1 MPDPQR
7 WIRVEEELHLVDLRT
22 RRPVRRA
29 TEVLTAAGADVDT
42 VATDSVATDSVASGT
57 AADDTAETGTDT
69 PEAGTGEDDTAAP
82 AIAATAA
89 HHGALVVSDAGAHT
103 RLEDLAGALRRNR
116 GTLDD
121 AARGL
126 DAGLVAAGSL
136 ASPGVEFDLAPGESA
151 PAPGRESQTRAA
163 ARFSVVVEVA
173 DADEAQYVARRAVAV
188 APILLALSASSP
200 YWADGTDSGYAST
213 RSFETRWSPAH
224 VTAFATDTVEGMLA
238 AEDELVGTGVVAGR
252 EAIEVDIRPSRDG
265 AGVEFRSCDSCS
277 TVDTLVVVAAL
288 FRATVDT
295 LLADRA
301 DGARAWEDPS
311 PAVLDAAFW
320 RAARSG
326 MEGDLVDVVTGQPRP
341 ATEVLVDLVAELEP
355 RLEATGELDLVRD
368 LLDGVRA
375 TGTSAARQRSAHR
388 RRGRRGDVVAVLL
401 AETTGR
407 LRPRAISDDKG
418 MRSMLA
424 SYSPLGEAVTE
435 DVHDEAITADGAPRP
450 EYVDVLKAV
459 ADLGPETLRERRSG
473 IDDRLR
479 DLGITLKVYGR
490 DEPQVFPLDSV
501 PRIVPA
507 DQWQR
512 ISAGLEQRARAME
525 MFLQDIYGAGEITRA
540 GVVPIEAL
548 QRAPGFRPTGRA
560 VPEGV
565 LHAPVSGADLVST
578 GPGEWI
584 VLEDN
589 LRMPGGLAMAVALRD
604 RIVEGFPEFAA
615 RSEVHD
621 PREGLELLGRTL
633 RASAPDGVDDPAI
646 AVVVAEDEL
655 TAFDLANAAEA
666 VGAAVVT
673 PEHLLCENGRLF
685 RDDDEGR
692 HRIDILYV
700 RMDEEMLLSSRGSDG
715 APLRHGLL
723 GAIAERAVSVVNA
736 PGNGAAD
743 DKAIY
748 ARVPQIID
756 FYLGEPPLLGQVDTY
771 LCSEPEQRRLVLD
784 RLDEL
789 VVKPIDGYGGS
800 GITVGP
806 ECSPRELDERR
817 DELQRHGERFVAQ
830 EVQALSTLPSFDG
843 RELQRRHVDMRAFIM
858 LRHGETGEI
867 VAEAPPVAMTR
878 VAPAGTM
885 VVNASS
891 GGGGK
896 DTWIHRA

>member
-1 MPDPQR
+1 MHAPTGSLSVGTMTQRQR

-29 TEVLTAAGADVDT
+29 PEVLATLADSADSADSATLADSADSATLADSAGAADGG
-42 VATDSVATDSVASGT
+42 AS
-57 AADDTAETGTDT
+57 
-69 PEAGTGEDDTAAP
+69 PVSS
-82 AIAATAA
+82 A
-89 HHGALVVSDAGAHT
+89 HHGALLVSEAGAHT
-103 RLEDLAGALRRNR
+103 RIDDLAEAIRRNR
-116 GTLDD
+116 RILGE
-121 AARGL
+121 AAEKSH
-126 DAGLVAAGSL
+126 AGIVAAGSL
-136 ASPGVEFDLAPGESA
+136 ASPGVEFDPG
-151 PAPGRESQTRAA
+151 PGDFHPGPGREAQTRAA

-188 APILLALSASSP
+188 APTLLAMSASSP
-200 YWADGTDSGYAST
+200 YWADGSDSGYAST
-213 RSFETRWSPAH
+213 RTFEARWSPAH
-224 VTAFATDTVEGMLA
+224 VTAFATDTAEGLLA
-238 AEDELVGTGVVAGR
+238 AEDELVGTGVVPGR
-252 EAIEVDIRPSRDG
+252 EALEIDIRPSRDG
-265 AGVEFRSCDSCS
+265 AGVEFRACDSCS

-288 FRATVDT
+288 FRAVVDT
-295 LLADRA
+295 LVAERA
-301 DGARAWEDPS
+301 DGESRWDDPS

-326 MEGDLVDVVTGQPRP
+326 LEGDLVDAVSGTPRP
-341 ATEVLVDLVAELEP
+341 ATEVLVDLVADLESHI
-355 RLEATGELDLVRD
+355 EATGEADLVRD

-375 TGTSAARQRSAHR
+375 TGTSAARQRAAHR
-388 RRGRRGDVVAVLL
+388 RRGRRGDVVSVLL
-401 AETTGR
+401 AETSGR
-407 LRPRAISDDKG
+407 LRPRAISDDRG

-424 SYSPLGEAVTE
+424 AYSPLGEAVTE

-459 ADLGPETLRERRSG
+459 SDLGPETLRDRKAG
-473 IDDRLR
+473 VDDRLR
-479 DLGITLKVYGR
+479 DLGITLKVYGH
-490 DEPQVFPLDSV
+490 DEPQVFPLDAV

-507 DQWQR
+507 DQWSR

-525 MFLQDIYGAGEITRA
+525 MFLQDIYGPSEITRA
-540 GVVPIEAL
+540 GVVPPEAL
-548 QRAPGFRPTGRA
+548 ERAPGFRPTGRA

-565 LHAPVSGADLVST
+565 LHAPVCGADLVST

-604 RIVEGFPEFAA
+604 RITEGYPEFGA

-621 PREGLELLGRTL
+621 PRAGLELLGKTL
-633 RASAPDGVDDPAI
+633 RAAAPEGVGDPRI

-655 TAFDLANAAEA
+655 EAFDLIHAAEA
-666 VGAAVVT
+666 VDAVVVT
-673 PEHLLCENGRLF
+673 PDRLVCSDGKVYG
-685 RDDDEGR
+685 DDDEGR
-692 HRIDILYV
+692 HPIDVLYV
-700 RMDEEMLLSSRGSDG
+700 RMDEEMFLSSDG
-715 APLRHGLL
+715 ADGVRLRRGLL
-723 GAIAERAVSVVNA
+723 GAMAEGAVAVVNA

-756 FYLGEPPLLGQVDTY
+756 FYLGEKPLIGQVETY
-771 LCSEPEQRRLVLD
+771 LCSDPEQRREVLD
-784 RLDEL
+784 RLGEL

-817 DELQRHGERFVAQ
+817 DELRRGGARFVAQ
-830 EVQALSTLPSFDG
+830 EVQSLSTLPTFDG
-843 RELQRRHVDMRAFIM
+843 HELQRRHVDMRAFVM
-858 LRHGETGEI
+858 LSRDAAGQI

>member
-1 MPDPQR
+1 MAD
-7 WIRVEEELHLVDLRT
+7 
-22 RRPVRRA
+22 RPGI
-29 TEVLTAAGADVDT
+29 E
-42 VATDSVATDSVASGT
+42 
-57 AADDTAETGTDT
+57 AE
-69 PEAGTGEDDTAAP
+69 
-82 AIAATAA
+82 AAT
-89 HHGALVVSDAGAHT
+89 HGAVVVSDAGTHT
-103 RLEDLAGALRRNR
+103 RLADLADSIRHQRAALGEAAKGIGA
-116 GTLDD
+116 GII
-121 AARGL
+121 
-126 DAGLVAAGSL
+126 AAGSL
-136 ASPGVEFDLAPGESA
+136 ASPGVEFDLAPGETH

-188 APILLALSASSP
+188 APVLLAMSASSP
-200 YWADGTDSGYAST
+200 YWADGADSGYAST
-213 RSFETRWSPAH
+213 RTFETRWSPAH
-224 VTAFATDTVEGMLA
+224 VTAFATDTAEGAQA
-238 AEDELVGTGVVAGR
+238 AADELVRTGVVAGP
-252 EAIEVDIRPSRDG
+252 EALEVDIRATSEGD
-265 AGVEFRSCDSCS
+265 GVEFRACDSCS

-288 FRATVDT
+288 FRATVDA

-301 DGARAWEDPS
+301 DAPPWDDPS

-326 MEGDLVDVVTGQPRP
+326 LDGDLVDVVTGLPRP
-341 ATEVLVDLVAELEP
+341 ATEVLVDLVADLEA
-355 RLEATGELDLVRD
+355 RIDATGEADLVRD

-375 TGTSAARQRSAHR
+375 TGTSAARQRTAHR
-388 RRGRRGDVVAVLL
+388 RRGRRGDVVDVLL
-401 AETTGR
+401 AETDGR
-407 LRPRAISDDKG
+407 LRPRAISDDRG

-424 SYSPLGEAVTE
+424 AYSPLGEAVTE

-459 ADLGPETLRERRSG
+459 ADLGPETLCERKEG
-473 IDDRLR
+473 VDDRLR
-479 DLGITLKVYGR
+479 DLGITLKVYGH

-501 PRIVPA
+501 PRIVAA
-507 DQWQR
+507 DQWER

-525 MFLQDIYGAGEITRA
+525 MFLQDIYGPSEITKA
-540 GVVPIEAL
+540 GVVPLEAL

-565 LHAPVSGADLVST
+565 LHAPVCGADLVST

-604 RIVEGFPEFAA
+604 RIVEGYPEFAA

-621 PREGLELLGRTL
+621 PRAGLEMLARTL
-633 RASAPDGVDDPAI
+633 RAAAPEGVDDPEI

-655 TAFDLANAAEA
+655 QAFDLIHAAEA

-673 PEHLLCENGRLF
+673 PEVLVCAEGRVY

-692 HRIDILYV
+692 HRVDVLYV
-700 RMDEEMLLSSRGSDG
+700 RMDEEMLLSAEGSNGARLRG
-715 APLRHGLL
+715 GLL
-723 GAIAERAVSVVNA
+723 DAMATSAVAVVNA

-743 DKAIY
+743 DKAVY
-748 ARVPQIID
+748 ARVPRIID
-756 FYLGEPPLLGQVDTY
+756 FYLDEKPLIGQVDTY
-771 LCSEPEQRRLVLD
+771 LCSDPDDRKLVLD

-817 DELQRHGERFVAQ
+817 DELKRHGERFVAQ
-830 EVQALSTLPSFDG
+830 EVQALSTLPTFDG
-843 RELQRRHVDMRAFIM
+843 HELQRRHVDMRAFVM
-858 LRHGETGEI
+858 LSRGEPGLIT
-867 VAEAPPVAMTR
+867 AEAPPVAMTR

>member
-1 MPDPQR
+1 MRDTQR

-29 TEVLTAAGADVDT
+29 PEVLTTLD
-42 VATDSVATDSVASGT
+42 ATA
-57 AADDTAETGTDT
+57 
-69 PEAGTGEDDTAAP
+69 DTAAP
-82 AIAATAA
+82 GIDAATA
-89 HHGALVVSDAGAHT
+89 HHGALVVSGAGSHT
-103 RLEDLAGALRRNR
+103 GLEDLAGALRRNR
-116 GTLDD
+116 
-121 AARGL
+121 AALGG
-126 DAGLVAAGSL
+126 AAQEHGVGIVAAGSL
-136 ASPGVEFDLAPGESA
+136 ASPGVEFDLAPGEA
-151 PAPGRESQTRAA
+151 HPAPGHESQTRAA

-188 APILLALSASSP
+188 APILLAMSASSP

-213 RSFETRWSPAH
+213 RTFETRWSPAH
-224 VTAFATDTVEGMLA
+224 VTAFASDTVEGMLA
-238 AEDELVGTGVVAGR
+238 AADELVGTGVVAGR
-252 EAIEVDIRPSRDG
+252 EAIGVDIRPSRDG
-265 AGVEFRSCDSCS
+265 DGVEFRACDSCS

-288 FRATVDT
+288 FRATVDA
-295 LLADRA
+295 LLDDRA
-301 DGARAWEDPS
+301 RGAQAWEDPS

-326 MEGDLVDVVTGQPRP
+326 LEGDLVDVVTGRPRP
-341 ATEVLVDLVAELEP
+341 ATEVLVDLVTDLEA
-355 RLEATGELDLVRD
+355 RIEATGEADLVRD

-388 RRGRRGDVVAVLL
+388 RRGRRKDVVAVLL
-401 AETTGR
+401 AETSGR

-424 SYSPLGEAVTE
+424 AYSPLGEAVTE

-459 ADLGPETLRERRSG
+459 ADLGPKELCQRKDGVDE
-473 IDDRLR
+473 RLR
-479 DLGITLKVYGR
+479 GLGITLKVYGY
-490 DEPQVFPLDSV
+490 DTPQVYPLDPV

-507 DQWQR
+507 DQWER
-512 ISAGLEQRARAME
+512 ISAGLEQRARALE

-560 VPEGV
+560 VPEGM
-565 LHAPVSGADLVST
+565 LHAPVCGADLVST

-589 LRMPGGLAMAVALRD
+589 LRMPGGLAMSVALRD
-604 RIVEGFPEFAA
+604 RTAEGYPEFGT
-615 RSEVHD
+615 RSKVHD
-621 PREGLELLGRTL
+621 PRAGLEMLGTTL
-633 RASAPDGVDDPAI
+633 RAAAPAGVDDPEI
-646 AVVVAEDEL
+646 TVVVAEDEL
-655 TAFDLANAAEA
+655 EAFDLIAAAEA

-673 PEHLLCENGRLF
+673 PDALVTEGGRLF
-685 RDDDEGR
+685 RDDDDEGR
-692 HRIDILYV
+692 HPINVLYV
-700 RMDEEMLLSSRGSDG
+700 RMDEEILLSSEGSDG
-715 APLRHGLL
+715 ARLRQGLL
-723 GAIAERAVSVVNA
+723 DAMAAGAVSVVNA

-756 FYLGEPPLLGQVDTY
+756 FYLGEKPLIGQVDTY
-771 LCSEPEQRRLVLD
+771 VCADPDQRRLVLD
-784 RLDEL
+784 RLGEL
-789 VVKPIDGYGGS
+789 VAKPIDGYGGS

-806 ECSPRELDERR
+806 ECSPRELDVRR
-817 DELQRHGERFVAQ
+817 DEIKRNGERFVAQ
-830 EVQALSTLPSFDG
+830 EVQSLSTLPTFDG

-858 LRHGETGEI
+858 LNRGETGEI
-867 VAEAPPVAMTR
+867 IAQAPPVAMTR